1 VNEHEHHDL
10 RMALGAYVLGQLSAA
25 ETTALESHLDTCPD
39 CTAELAELAPVAGT
53 LGQLRG
59 RPTPD
64 ETLVPPADLGDRVV
78 DAVTNAAHRERRQ
91 TWLRAASLAAAA
103 AVFAVVA
110 TLAAQSLIGSE
121 QQPRVP
127 LEAVQVQTER
137 PGLEATADLVNHTW
151 GVEVKLHA
159 AGFDRGGRYRV
170 SVLGVDGRRFPAGE
184 FVGTGDKDMDCNLNS
199 SVLRD
204 QASGFEVR
212 DADGQVVVTSAFG

>member
-1 VNEHEHHDL
+1 MNEHEHHDL
-10 RMALGAYVLGQLSAA
+10 RMSLGAYVLGQLSAA

-39 CTAELAELAPVAGT
+39 CTAELAELTPAAAA

-64 ETLVPPADLGDRVV
+64 KALVPPADLGDRVV
-78 DAVTNAAHRERRQ
+78 DAVTSAAHRERRQ
-91 TWLRAASLAAAA
+91 TWLRAASLTAAA
-103 AVFAVVA
+103 AVIAVVA

-121 QQPRVP
+121 QPARVP

-170 SVLGVDGRRFPAGE
+170 SVLGVDGKRFPAGE
-184 FVGTGDKDMDCNLNS
+184 FVGIGDKDMECNLNS

-212 DADGQVVVTSAFG
+212 DAAGQVVVTSAFG